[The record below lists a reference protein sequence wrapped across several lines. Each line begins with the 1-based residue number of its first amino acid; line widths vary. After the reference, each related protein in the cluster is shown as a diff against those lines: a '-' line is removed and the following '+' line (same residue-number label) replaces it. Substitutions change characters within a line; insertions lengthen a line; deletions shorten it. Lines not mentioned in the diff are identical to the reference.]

1 MGFKSQGLLESRC
14 AWFALAH
21 LKPTFWLSTVHG
33 FNLFYLMIWP
43 TNCSD
48 MFIPTFS
55 LRAQI
60 ENTRTAAPN
69 NLWRLPSPSLSSS
82 CIRREFL
89 QKLPS
94 LPACFCSRCAFA
106 VTRSNLSNTNY
117 FSWLSQRLR
126 DVKTSV
132 DLLPSSETHVLWNR
146 KIYDLLKTQ
155 VSGFRNIYLRF
166 QDERPCE
173 YKWQY
178 MLEILSL
185 W

>member
-1 MGFKSQGLLESRC
+1 MRMIRISASQTDILIIYC
-14 AWFALAH
+14 TW
-21 LKPTFWLSTVHG
+21 
-33 FNLFYLMIWP
+33 FNLFYMMIWLN
-43 TNCSD
+43 NCSNI
-48 MFIPTFS
+48 FIPTFS

-60 ENTRTAAPN
+60 KDTKTAAPN
-69 NLWRLPSPSLSSS
+69 NLWRSPPLLSSS
-82 CIRREFL
+82 CSRRDFS

-106 VTRSNLSNTNY
+106 VKWLQLVKYQLLLMTLPKASRCENICRLVPILWDSCALKQKNL
-117 FSWLSQRLR
+117 WPSQ
-126 DVKTSV
+126 DS
-132 DLLPSSETHVLWNR
+132 
-146 KIYDLLKTQ
+146 
-155 VSGFRNIYLRF
+155 VSGFKNIYLRF